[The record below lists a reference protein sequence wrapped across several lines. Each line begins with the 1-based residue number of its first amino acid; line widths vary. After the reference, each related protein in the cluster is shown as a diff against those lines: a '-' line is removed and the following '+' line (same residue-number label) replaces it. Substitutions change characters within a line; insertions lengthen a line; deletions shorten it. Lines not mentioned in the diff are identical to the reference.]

1 MPGTAA
7 IATAAA
13 GESRVPSDAHRAMS
27 SVRRAEPFRVADP
40 RADGQWN
47 AKVLNHGGGSL
58 FHTREWC
65 ETLCEAYGYTPCYLV
80 SRREDGSAILPLME
94 VESRLTGRRGIGL
107 PFSDECSPLVSAEFG
122 WKEMFAE
129 ALELGKERGWK
140 SLEIRSCEG
149 RPESMRSSIRFYEH
163 TVDLRRGEGL
173 FGEFD
178 GSVRRAIRKAE
189 KASVKVEIRTD
200 LAAMDAFYGLQ
211 CQTRRRHGL
220 PPQPQSFFRVLQERL
235 VKAGLAFLAV
245 SEYEGR
251 PVAASLFGYFGKR
264 AIYKFGASDER
275 FQQLRANNSVM
286 WAGMRQAMR
295 LGCESMS
302 LGRTSMAN
310 EGLRRFK
317 RNWAALE
324 QMKSYT
330 KYSLRRNE
338 FVEKPD
344 LAHGWHNWV
353 FQHLPLAASRLIG
366 AALYRHIA

>member
-1 MPGTAA
+1 
-7 IATAAA
+7 
-13 GESRVPSDAHRAMS
+13 VPSDAHRAVS
-27 SVRRAEPFRVADP
+27 TVRGAEKFRIVDP
-40 RADGQWN
+40 RADAEWN

-65 ETLCEAYGYTPCYLV
+65 ETLCEAYGYTPVYLV
-80 SRREDGSAILPLME
+80 SKAGDGSAILPLME
-94 VESRLTGRRGIGL
+94 VDSRLTGRRGIGL
-107 PFSDECSPLVSAEFG
+107 PFSDACSPLTTAEAG
-122 WKEMFAE
+122 WTEMFAE
-129 ALELGKERGWK
+129 AVELGRERGWK
-140 SLEIRSCEG
+140 SLEIRSDEG
-149 RPESMRSSIRFYEH
+149 RPATMTGSIQFYEH
-163 TVDLRRGEGL
+163 TVDLRDGESLIGQ
-173 FGEFD
+173 FD

-189 KASVKVEIRTD
+189 KSPLRVEIRTD
-200 LAAMDAFYGLQ
+200 AAAMDLFYALQ
-211 CQTRRRHGL
+211 CRTRRRHGL
-220 PPQPQSFFRVLQERL
+220 PPQPRSFFRAVHERV

-251 PVAASLFGYFGKR
+251 PVAASLFGHCGKR

-295 LGCESMS
+295 LGCESLS

-317 RNWAALE
+317 TNWAARE
-324 QMKSYT
+324 HVKSYT
-330 KYSLRRNE
+330 KYSLERNE
-338 FVEKPD
+338 FVQERD
-344 LAHGWHNWV
+344 LAHGWHNRV